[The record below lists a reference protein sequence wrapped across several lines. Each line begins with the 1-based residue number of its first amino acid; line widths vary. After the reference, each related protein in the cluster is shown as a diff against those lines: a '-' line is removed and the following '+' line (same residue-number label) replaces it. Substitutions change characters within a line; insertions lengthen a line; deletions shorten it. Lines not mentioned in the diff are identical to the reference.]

1 MALDS
6 LITLSDDFI
15 SQQTAALT
23 PHWGPL
29 GWVTYK
35 RTYARWLEDQER
47 TEEWAETVKR
57 VVEGNINLDP
67 RLHRADGS
75 QPDSETVAAL
85 RAEAED
91 LFRLVY
97 GLAATPS
104 GRNLWVCGTPYQQAH
119 GDALNNC
126 WFIAIRPQSYGESAI
141 VPSYLQP
148 DEPAASMPWAF
159 MFDELMKGG
168 GVGFSVT
175 RDNVS
180 KMPRVDHAC
189 ELVCLIDAANPSAEE
204 AREAGALDRAEWTA
218 ENGNPEQQA
227 DCWHYRLEDSREG
240 WVRALAALSTAIST
254 TSRMASGA
262 W

>member
-1 MALDS
+1 MA
-6 LITLSDDFI
+6 ITLSDDFI
-15 SQQTAALT
+15 ARQTALLT

-35 RTYARWLEDQER
+35 RTYARFLEDQER

-104 GRNLWVCGTPYQQAH
+104 GRNLWVSGTPYQRAH

-126 WFIAIRPQSYGESAI
+126 WFIAIRPQPYGNSEI
-141 VPSYLQP
+141 VPTYLKQSTM
-148 DEPAASMPWAF
+148 AASMPWAF

-175 RDNVS
+175 
-180 KMPRVDHAC
+180 H
-189 ELVCLIDAANPSAEE
+189 E
-204 AREAGALDRAEWTA
+204 
-218 ENGNPEQQA
+218 
-227 DCWHYRLEDSREG
+227 
-240 WVRALAALSTAIST
+240 
-254 TSRMASGA
+254 
-262 W
+262 